1 MSQNLELNDDFVKA
15 FELMDKT
22 TINLFVTGRAGTGKS
37 TLLTYF
43 REKTKKNVVVLAPT
57 GVAAINVGGQT
68 IHSFFGFKPDITLE
82 KVRTKYR
89 NKDKKGLY
97 RNLDTIVIDEI
108 SMVRADLL
116 DCVDEFMR
124 LNGPESSMPFGGVQM
139 IMIGDLYQLP
149 PVVTREEK
157 AIYAPDY
164 QSLYFF
170 DARVMADFEYSLI
183 ELNKIYRQSDP
194 EFIEILNA
202 VRNKSINEGLLAKL
216 NSRHQ
221 EDYEPEAETLEVYL
235 TTTNAK
241 AQSINEA
248 RLSLIKGESYFFS
261 AKIEGEFEKKS
272 FPASENLELKVGAQ
286 IMLTNNDREGRWV
299 NGTMGKVSEI
309 VVREIGPIVEVEL
322 ASGDMVEV
330 RSNTW
335 EMYRFS
341 LNQKNQRVEAE
352 TVGTYTQLP
361 MILAWSVTIH
371 KSQGKTFERVIIDMD
386 RGAFAHGQTYV
397 ALSRA
402 TSLEGIVLKK
412 PITRSHILL
421 DSRVVKFMTGDQD
434 KETLVREAI
443 LGHKAI
449 KIVYLKENEEK
460 TERVIWPENMGS
472 IEYQGQKYIGL
483 SGFDELRG
491 EPRTFRVDRIL
502 SIDKV

>member
-1 MSQNLELNDDFVKA
+1 MVQTIELNNDFLKA

-22 TINLFVTGRAGTGKS
+22 KNSLFVTGRAGTGKS

-43 REKTKKNVVVLAPT
+43 REKTKKKIVVLAPT
-57 GVAAINVGGQT
+57 GVAAVNVGGQT
-68 IHSFFGFKPDITLE
+68 IHSFFGFKPDITVE
-82 KVRTKYR
+82 KVRIKYR

-97 RNLDTIVIDEI
+97 RNLDAIVIDEI

-124 LNGPESSMPFGGVQM
+124 LNGPMAEEPFGGVQM
-139 IMIGDLYQLP
+139 IMMGDLYQLP

-157 AIYAPDY
+157 EIYAQDY
-164 QSLYFF
+164 RSMYFF
-170 DARVMADFEYSLI
+170 DARVIADLEYNII

-202 VRNKSINEGLLAKL
+202 IRNKSINETLLTKL
-216 NSRHQ
+216 NSRYQ
-221 EDYEPEAETLEVYL
+221 ADYESPTESLEVYL

-248 RLSLIKGESYFFS
+248 RLNLIKGESYYFT
-261 AKIEGEFEKKS
+261 AQIEGDFEKKS

-286 IMLTNNDREGRWV
+286 VMLTNNDRESRWV

-309 VVREIGPIVEVEL
+309 LLREIGPIIEVEL
-322 ASGDMVEV
+322 NGGDKVEV
-330 RSNTW
+330 RPNTW

-341 LNQKNQRVEAE
+341 FNHKNEKVEAE
-352 TVGTYTQLP
+352 TVGTFTQLP

-371 KSQGKTFERVIIDMD
+371 KSQGKTFERVVIDMD

-402 TSLEGIVLKK
+402 TTLEGIILKK
-412 PITRSHILL
+412 PINRGHILL
-421 DSRVVKFMTGDQD
+421 DWRVVKFMAGDQD
-434 KETLVREAI
+434 RESLI
-443 LGHKAI
+443 SHKGAESY
-449 KIVYLKENEEK
+449 KNYL
-460 TERVIWPENMGS
+460 S
-472 IEYQGQKYIGL
+472 
-483 SGFDELRG
+483 
-491 EPRTFRVDRIL
+491 
-502 SIDKV
+502 